1 MNKVIGPETV
11 NIIGVFHE
19 KSMLSF
25 FSDFCKWELFQ
36 HPGDFKQTEHSKK
49 KYGIDAI
56 YSCFDPF
63 LNRKLGIL
71 IECKFRGNQKKQL
84 TSKILQEEINKLKEK
99 VQVASISSTLKMYPL
114 FEKKIDIIS
123 YGILF
128 FRLGEYNLESLKETL
143 SKIKIEKSVSRG
155 RFPII
160 YILDNYK
167 INTFVDFYNR
177 IGKKTIMYY
186 YPSYMK
192 NQRPSYEETLS
203 FTYLCSDIIL
213 GKYGGNDS
221 YKKFVL
227 SFEEPS
233 EKSIKYLD
241 YLIKY
246 FQHLKKGEDLDLF
259 FSEGDS
265 QMKHFYK
272 QMVPEYI
279 NEDFNIRIIEK
290 NLQSKEDLTEVFK

>member
-11 NIIGVFHE
+11 NIIGAFHE

-36 HPGDFKQTEHSKK
+36 QPGDFKQTEHSKK

-63 LNRKLGIL
+63 LNKKLGIL
-71 IECKFRGNQKKQL
+71 IECKFRGNLEKQL
-84 TSKILQEEINKLKEK
+84 TPKILQEEIGKLKEK
-99 VQVASISSTLKMYPL
+99 VQIASISGTLKMHPL
-114 FEKKIDIIS
+114 FEEKIDKIP

-128 FRLGEYNLESLKETL
+128 FRFGNYSLESFKETL
-143 SKIKIEKSVSRG
+143 SKIKIEKSVNMGS
-155 RFPII
+155 FPTI

-167 INTFVDFYNR
+167 ISTFVDFYNK

-186 YPSYMK
+186 YPSYMG
-192 NQRPSYEETLS
+192 NERASYEKILS

-213 GKYGGNDS
+213 GKYEDDDS

-233 EKSIKYLD
+233 EKSIKYLN
-241 YLIKY
+241 YLINY
-246 FQHLKKGEDLDLF
+246 FQHLKKGEGLDLF

-272 QMVPEYI
+272 QMVPDYI
-279 NEDFNIRIIEK
+279 SEDFNIRIIEK
-290 NLQSKEDLTEVFK
+290 NLQSKEDLTEVF